1 MTGRLKRAAR
11 AAFLILLASATIG
24 AENFEAQENFRAAM
38 TAFKEKNFYSARLLL
53 QEIVL
58 KDPRGDLGDDA
69 QYYLAMTYF
78 YEGDYKTAQF
88 EFKALERDFPESP
101 MVVRAAFWNGEA
113 WFYRKAY
120 REAIE
125 SHTRFAR
132 KYRENILAAS
142 ALYTI
147 GYIYNEQKRYDE
159 AQEVLSRALKEYP
172 ETTAAPALT
181 LQLGIAQFN
190 AAEYAPARRT
200 FQNLMVKYATA
211 DNLGAA
217 RFWLGKSYYAE
228 GKFPE
233 AFGEFSAVTQEYPAS
248 TEAGEALYLAALCQY
263 KIASVSAALPVLA
276 NVVQKYPQSQV
287 YPFARLRQA
296 QLYFETKDW
305 GSALPPLLDLV
316 NNHREH
322 ETFAPALDLLAEVR
336 RKQGQPQEAIGLFE
350 ALRQEKDIKGKA
362 RKELLR
368 RYADLLY
375 QESRFTEAAAVY
387 SELLNEFGQN
397 AEGANFYLMLARAQ
411 YKDGKFEAALQSLST
426 LQKNYEDE
434 SSRAEALF
442 LKAEI
447 SYALGKFNDAL
458 QGYARLVKKYPGHA
472 KVFDAEMGL
481 GWTYFELKQ
490 YARAA
495 DNFRKILRNYK
506 KSQEQAKAYLALG
519 AAQYNLR
526 DLDGALASYRK
537 IMNAFPQEQTEA
549 AEARYQ
555 VAWLKFR
562 RNEFSEADKEFRQ
575 YLSGK
580 EVPREAEAKYF
591 AALCKFQLGDYK
603 SAEAELAAIYLDKAA
618 LPWIKEKSLA
628 DLAKARIALKDF
640 VSARDAYLRL
650 TEEFPE
656 SQGREEAYYQ
666 VVQLSLKA
674 GDEKKAASAH
684 QALKEKPGSVWYA
697 ESLSAFAD
705 YYRRKKNFSA
715 ADAMLTELVEMRKK
729 PEEKLDAL
737 LAQAELYAMQNR
749 DAEAMRLMEKIL
761 ANEDL
766 AESTALRAAASLFQ
780 LYEKSAKM
788 ADGEAYAEKLSSRF
802 ADNAKLSE
810 EMLLAQAR
818 FAYLAKRF
826 AASRDI
832 LGALTKSRNAGSRA
846 RFMLALTYQEEGD
859 TARALDYFR
868 QVSAEQDPPT
878 WLKAR
883 FHIGEILFERG
894 EYEGAAREFSR
905 ITYAQ
910 TRDEAIYE
918 KSLYK
923 AALAFRQIKKDK
935 EFENFRAKLKEAF
948 PQSVYLKEL
957 Q

>member
-1 MTGRLKRAAR
+1 
-11 AAFLILLASATIG
+11 
-24 AENFEAQENFRAAM
+24 M

-78 YEGDYKTAQF
+78 YESDYKTAQF

-101 MVVRAAFWNGEA
+101 MVVRAAFWTGEA

-125 SHTRFAR
+125 SHTKFAR

-159 AQEVLSRALKEYP
+159 AQEILSRALKEYP

-190 AAEYAPARRT
+190 ASEYAPARRT
-200 FQNLMVKYATA
+200 FQTLMVKYTGA

-228 GKFPE
+228 GKFGE
-233 AFGEFSAVTQEYPAS
+233 AFGEFSAVTKDYPAAN
-248 TEAGEALYLAALCQY
+248 EAGEALYLAALCKY
-263 KIASVSAALPVLA
+263 KTAGIAAALPVLA
-276 NVVQKYPQSQV
+276 DVVQKYPQGQV
-287 YPFARLRQA
+287 YAFARLRQA
-296 QLYFETKDW
+296 QLYFELKDW
-305 GSALPPLLDLV
+305 GQALPPLLDLI

-322 ETFAPALDLLAEVR
+322 ETFPPALDLLAEVR

-350 ALRQEKDIKGKA
+350 ALRQEKEIKGKA

-375 QESRFTEAAAVY
+375 QESRFGEATAIY
-387 SELLNEFGQN
+387 SELLSEFGQN
-397 AEGANFYLMLARAQ
+397 AEGAHFYLMMARAQ
-411 YKDGKFEAALQSLST
+411 YKEGKYEAALQSLT
-426 LQKNYEDE
+426 ALQKNYEDE

-447 SYALGKFNDAL
+447 SYALGKFPDAL
-458 QGYARLVKKYPGHA
+458 QNYARLVKKYPDHA

-495 DNFRKILRNYK
+495 DNFRKILKNYK
-506 KSQEQAKAYLALG
+506 KPQELAKAYLALG

-537 IMNAFPQEQTEA
+537 IIKSYPQEITET

-555 VAWLKFR
+555 IAWLKFR
-562 RNEFSEADKEFRQ
+562 RNEFADADKEFRM
-575 YLSGK
+575 YLTGK
-580 EVPREAEAKYF
+580 ELPRDAEARYF
-591 AALCKFQLGDYK
+591 AALCKFHLGDFK
-603 SAEAELAAIYLDKAA
+603 TAESELAALYLDKNAQ
-618 LPWIKEKSLA
+618 PWIKEKSLA
-628 DLAKARIALKDF
+628 DLAKTRIALRDF
-640 VSARDAYLRL
+640 ASARDAYLRL

-656 SQGREEAYYQ
+656 TAGRDEASYQ
-666 VVQLSLKA
+666 VVQLSLKL
-674 GDEKKAASAH
+674 GDEKKAAAA
-684 QALKEKPGSVWYA
+684 QAVLKEKGGAWYA
-697 ESLSAFAD
+697 ESLGAFAD
-705 YYRRKKNFSA
+705 YYRKAKNFA
-715 ADAMLTELVEMRKK
+715 AAEAALVELGELRKK
-729 PEEKLDAL
+729 PEEKLDVSL
-737 LAQAELYAMQNR
+737 LRAELYALRGQS
-749 DAEAMRLMEKIL
+749 DEATKLIEKIL
-761 ANEDL
+761 ANEDV
-766 AESTALRAAASLFQ
+766 AEATALRGAATLFQ
-780 LYEKSAKM
+780 LYEKSAKL
-788 ADGEAYAEKLSSRF
+788 AEGEAQAEKLSNRF

-818 FAYLAKRF
+818 FCYLAKKYP
-826 AASRDI
+826 ASRDL
-832 LGALTKSRNAGSRA
+832 LGALTKSRNTGSRA

-859 TARALDYFR
+859 TARALDYLR
-868 QVSAEQDPPT
+868 QISAEQDPPT

-883 FHIGEILFERG
+883 FHVGEILFERG

-905 ITYAQ
+905 IAYAD
-910 TRDEAIYE
+910 TRDDAIYE

-935 EFENFRAKLKEAF
+935 EFGNFRAKLKEAF
-948 PQSVYLKEL
+948 PQSVFLKEL